1 MAYQKLQVSR
11 AIDVIASATVNIPN
25 PGALSISSTTDGASA
40 LKLIDSAGDFINKG
54 VKVGDIVYSG
64 SIAAHV
70 TSIDSATQLGVT
82 TAVAS
87 GQAYKVFRS
96 TENPNNGCVLY
107 IGGAG
112 NLQVL
117 TAGGDTIVFT
127 GVLAGT
133 FLPVQVVRVLAAST
147 TATGIIGLW

>member
-1 MAYQKLQVSR
+1 MAYLKLQVSR

-25 PGALSISSTTDGASA
+25 PGALSIESTTDGASA

-87 GQAYKVFRS
+87 AQAYKVFRS

-107 IGGAG
+107 I
-112 NLQVL
+112 
-117 TAGGDTIVFT
+117 
-127 GVLAGT
+127 
-133 FLPVQVVRVLAAST
+133 
-147 TATGIIGLW
+147 